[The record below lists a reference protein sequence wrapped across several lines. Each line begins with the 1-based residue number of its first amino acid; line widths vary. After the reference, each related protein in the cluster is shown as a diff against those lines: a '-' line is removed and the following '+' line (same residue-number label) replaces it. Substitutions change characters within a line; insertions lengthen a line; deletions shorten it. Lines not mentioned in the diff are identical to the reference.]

1 MGLRFSCNN
10 KFFFL
15 KNTDLGCLPCLCLRG
30 LKQDG
35 YLLFLFCC
43 RPREAGAVGR
53 VAKGHCGLLW
63 PPGVVCAI
71 GLGERSLPGEFIWHS
86 GPPPGF
92 FDSDTTHLLNVQAPG
107 YHGRRAQDLLKNASP
122 VRLPGRPSGYRFQR
136 LW

>member
-30 LKQDG
+30 PKQDG

-53 VAKGHCGLLW
+53 VAKGHCGLPGLCAPLGW
-63 PPGVVCAI
+63 GNVPFLASLFGTSGLRPAASTATPPT
-71 GLGERSLPGEFIWHS
+71 F
-86 GPPPGF
+86 
-92 FDSDTTHLLNVQAPG
+92 
-107 YHGRRAQDLLKNASP
+107 
-122 VRLPGRPSGYRFQR
+122 
-136 LW
+136 